1 MESLTLRFPGAI
13 LLSMLV
19 ALILAIIHLPESI
32 QFWRPEWLALLI
44 IHWGMLFPKKISFLT
59 VWIAGLLMDTML
71 GNLLGQHAL
80 GYTIVLF
87 LTIKLSERITPKT
100 FLQQFFLVFIV
111 LGTYLLVNLWILGI
125 SQNKPSNWTYWF
137 PLISSILIWPLLH
150 SFLNRFHMVNRNI

>member
-19 ALILAIIHLPESI
+19 MLILTIVHLPESF
-32 QFWRPEWLALLI
+32 QFWRPEWLALII
-44 IHWGMLFPKKISFLT
+44 IHWGMLFPKKIGFLS
-59 VWIAGLLMDTML
+59 VWIVGLLVDTLL

-87 LTIKLSERITPKT
+87 LTMKMSERITPKT

-125 SQNKPSNWTYWF
+125 SQNKPSNWTYWL
-137 PLISSILIWPLLH
+137 PLISSILIWPILH
-150 SFLNRFHMVNRNI
+150 SLLNRFHIVNRGI